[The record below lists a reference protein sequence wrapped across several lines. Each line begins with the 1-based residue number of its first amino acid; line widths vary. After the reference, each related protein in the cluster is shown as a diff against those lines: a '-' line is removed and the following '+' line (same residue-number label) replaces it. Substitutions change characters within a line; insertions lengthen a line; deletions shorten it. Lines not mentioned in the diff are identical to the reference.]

1 MEATFV
7 VVGGGI
13 AGVTCASTLGFLQ
26 PEENVILVSE
36 SALIKTASNVRA
48 VTKTLVSFDV
58 EEKTSNSL
66 SELYPNVSVIHDL
79 LVEVDDELLTVK
91 TASGATIK
99 YKYLCLCMGARPKL
113 IPQAANNPYVFGIRD
128 TDSVETF
135 IKKLSNSKKI
145 AIVGNGGIA
154 SELVHKIKNIEIFWI
169 IKDKHITATFVDP
182 GASEFLQSAVK
193 TTKTDEAVY
202 VPVKRIRYSEEGAAK
217 SGAALGPDWYTRFE
231 IAGSA
236 QTTLPK
242 TVSIIYESEIND
254 IQVNETLE
262 HPVELS
268 LTTDRKLQC
277 DLVVSATGVQPRSD
291 FTIKNKLELSED
303 GGIKVNAFMQTSLP
317 NIYAAGDVCSAKW
330 DLAKHWFQ
338 MKLWTQAHQ
347 MGAYAA
353 KSMSGAFNNEEV
365 LQDFCFEI
373 FAHSTRLFGYKVIL
387 LGLFNGQKLGRDY
400 EILLRMTKG
409 VEYVK
414 FVLQNNRLQG
424 AVLIGDTDL
433 EEMCENLILN
443 QLDLSPYGDDI
454 LNPNVDIEDYFD

>member
-1 MEATFV
+1 MEASFV
-7 VVGGGI
+7 IVGGGI

-26 PEENVILVSE
+26 PEERIILVSE
-36 SALIKTASNVRA
+36 SALIKMATNVRA
-48 VTKTLVSFDV
+48 ITKTLITFDV
-58 EEKTSNSL
+58 EEKTSNSI
-66 SELYPNVSVIHDL
+66 SDIYPNIAVVHDSL
-79 LVEVDDELLTVK
+79 IEVDDEAFTIK
-91 TASGATIK
+91 TASGMLIK
-99 YKYLCLCMGARPKL
+99 YKYLCLCMGAKPKL
-113 IPQAANNPYVFGIRD
+113 IPQAESNPYVFGIRD
-128 TDSVETF
+128 TDSVECF
-135 IKKLSNSKKI
+135 IEKLKNSRKI

-154 SELVHKIKNIEIFWI
+154 SELVHKIKNIEVAWI

-182 GASEFLQSAVK
+182 GASEFLQSAISAAEVNSSM
-193 TTKTDEAVY
+193 
-202 VPVKRIRYSEEGAAK
+202 PVKRMRYSEDQNVK
-217 SGAALGPDWYTRFE
+217 SGAALGPDWYTKFE
-231 IAGSA
+231 ITGASNSI
-236 QTTLPK
+236 LPK
-242 TVSIIYESEIND
+242 TVSIYYESEVANLKID
-254 IQVNETLE
+254 ETSE
-262 HPVELS
+262 YPVEIS
-268 LTTDRKLQC
+268 LANGDKLHC
-277 DLVVSATGVQPRSD
+277 DLVVSATGVQPRSN
-291 FTIKNKLELSED
+291 FISKNNFDLSAD
-303 GGIKVNAFMQTSLP
+303 GGIKVDAFMKSSLP
-317 NIYAAGDVCSAKW
+317 NIYAAGDLCTANW
-330 DLAKHWFQ
+330 HLAKHWFQ

-409 VEYVK
+409 MEYVK

-454 LNPNVDIEDYFD
+454 LNPDIDIEDYFD

>member
-7 VVGGGI
+7 IVGGGI

-26 PEENVILVSE
+26 PNECVILISE
-36 SALIKTASNVRA
+36 SALIKTATNVRA

-58 EEKTSNSL
+58 EERASNSL
-66 SELYPNVSVIHDL
+66 SEIYSNITVIHDSL
-79 LVEVDDELLTVK
+79 IELDDELSIIK
-91 TASGATIK
+91 TASGVKIK

-113 IPQAANNPYVFGIRD
+113 ISQAADNPYVFGIRD
-128 TDSVETF
+128 TDSVENF
-135 IKKLSNSKKI
+135 IKKLSNSRKI
-145 AIVGNGGIA
+145 AIIGNGGIA
-154 SELVHKIKNIEIFWI
+154 SELVYKIKNVEVFWI

-182 GASEFLQSAVK
+182 GASEFLQSFVV
-193 TTKTDEAVY
+193 TTKDEAVY
-202 VPVKRIRYSEEGAAK
+202 TPIKRIRYGEEGSAK
-217 SGAALGPDWYTRFE
+217 SGAALGPDWYTKFE
-231 IAGSA
+231 ITGANSI
-236 QTTLPK
+236 LPK
-242 TVSIIYESEIND
+242 SVSVVYESEVTALKI
-254 IQVNETLE
+254 NETSE
-262 HPVELS
+262 FPVELS
-268 LTTDRKLQC
+268 LTGNKKISC
-277 DLVVSATGVQPRSD
+277 DLVVSATGVTPRSD
-291 FTIKNKLELSED
+291 FKSKNTFDLSED
-303 GGIKVNAFMQTSLP
+303 GGIKINEFMQTSLP
-317 NIYAAGDVCSAKW
+317 HIYAAGDICSANW
-330 DLAKHWFQ
+330 NLAKHWFQ

-353 KSMSGAFNNEEV
+353 KSMSGSFNNEEV

-400 EILLRMTKG
+400 EILLRTTKG

-443 QLDLSPYGDDI
+443 QLDLSPCGDDI
-454 LNPNVDIEDYFD
+454 LNPDIDIEDYFD

>member
-1 MEATFV
+1 MEVTFV

-26 PEENVILVSE
+26 PEEKIILVSE
-36 SALIKTASNVRA
+36 SALIKTATNVRA
-48 VTKTLVSFDV
+48 LTKTLVSFDV

-66 SELYPNVSVIHDL
+66 SETFPNITVLHDTL
-79 LVEVDDELLTVK
+79 IEVDDESLTIK
-91 TASGATIK
+91 IASGSIIK

-113 IPQAANNPYVFGIRD
+113 IPQAENNPYVFGIRD
-128 TDSVETF
+128 TDSVENF
-135 IKKLSNSKKI
+135 IKKLNNSKKI

-154 SELVHKIKNIEIFWI
+154 SELVHRIKNIEVFWI

-182 GASEFLQSAVK
+182 GAAEFLQSS
-193 TTKTDEAVY
+193 TKSTENEAVY
-202 VPVKRIRYSEEGAAK
+202 TPVKRIRYSEEGTTK
-217 SGAALGPDWYTRFE
+217 SGAALGPDWYTKFE
-231 IAGSA
+231 ITGS
-236 QTTLPK
+236 TDSTVPK
-242 TVSIIYESEIND
+242 SVSINYESEIVDLKIIDNS
-254 IQVNETLE
+254 EY
-262 HPVELS
+262 PVEIILS
-268 LTTDRKLQC
+268 TGKKLQC
-277 DLVVSATGVQPRSD
+277 DLVVSATGVHPRSD
-291 FTIKNKLELSED
+291 FKTKSKFDLSED

-317 NIYAAGDVCSAKW
+317 NIYAAGDLCTANW
-330 DLAKHWFQ
+330 DVARHWFQ

-353 KSMSGAFNNEEV
+353 KSMSGALNNEEV

-414 FVLQNNRLQG
+414 FVLQNNKLQG

-454 LNPNVDIEDYFD
+454 LNPNIDIEDYFD

>member
-1 MEATFV
+1 MEAVFV
-7 VVGGGI
+7 IVGGGV
-13 AGVTCASTLGFLQ
+13 AGVTCATTLGFLQ
-26 PEENVILVSE
+26 PEESVILVSE
-36 SALIKTASNVRA
+36 SALIKTATNVRA

-66 SELYPNVSVIHDL
+66 SELYPNVRVIHDS
-79 LVEVDDELLTVK
+79 LVEVDDESFAIK
-91 TASGATIK
+91 TASGTTIK

-113 IPQAANNPYVFGIRD
+113 IPQAADNPFVCGIRD
-128 TDSVETF
+128 TDSVESF
-135 IKKLSNSKKI
+135 IKKLSNSTKI

-154 SELVHKIKNIEIFWI
+154 SELVYKIKNVEIFWI
-169 IKDKHITATFVDP
+169 VKDKHITATFVDP
-182 GASEFLQSAVK
+182 GASEFLQSSVN
-193 TTKTDEAVY
+193 TTKDDKVY
-202 VPVKRIRYSEEGAAK
+202 VPVKRMRYSEEGAAK
-217 SGAALGPDWYTRFE
+217 SGAALGPDWYTKFE
-231 IAGSA
+231 IIGADSA
-236 QTTLPK
+236 LPK
-242 TVSIIYESEIND
+242 SVSINYEAEVANLVINKD
-254 IQVNETLE
+254 AEY
-262 HPVELS
+262 PVELT
-268 LTTDRKLQC
+268 LTTGKKICC
-277 DLVVSATGVQPRSD
+277 DLVVSATGVTPRSD
-291 FTIKNKLELSED
+291 FKSKNKLDLSED

-317 NIYAAGDVCSAKW
+317 NVYAAGDLCTASW

-353 KSMSGAFNNEEV
+353 KSMSSAFNNEEI

-454 LNPNVDIEDYFD
+454 LNPDIDIEDYFD